1 MHCFHCIPND
11 FGSSS
16 TAGDTSS
23 FGITV
28 SFVRTKTAGATC
40 SFDIAAW
47 FSHTKW
53 AEWLHCKICIER
65 LIGTNASVCRHDVSR
80 TKTDLVTSK
89 KCICFSTRRVSHKRW
104 PGGTIKK
111 EIVLAAVT
119 HYEDTLLYAVRFLRS
134 DENIIFAAV
143 MRSVRIFA
151 AQDKRALWHATA
163 TLRISWFLMLA
174 GAGRSA

>member
-1 MHCFHCIPND
+1 MLTGEVRYMLTHCHQIQRNKQIQQHVHCFHCISND

-53 AEWLHCKICIER
+53 AEWLHCEICIER
-65 LIGTNASVCRHDVSR
+65 LIGTSASVCRHDVSR
-80 TKTDLVTSK
+80 TKTDLVSSK
-89 KCICFSTRRVSHKRW
+89 TYICFSTRRVSHKTKTW
-104 PGGTIKK
+104 WNQKNTK
-111 EIVLAAVT
+111 IVLAGVMHCANT
-119 HYEDTLLYAVRFLRS
+119 FLYAVFM
-134 DENIIFAAV
+134 FA
-143 MRSVRIFA
+143 
-151 AQDKRALWHATA
+151 
-163 TLRISWFLMLA
+163 
-174 GAGRSA
+174 